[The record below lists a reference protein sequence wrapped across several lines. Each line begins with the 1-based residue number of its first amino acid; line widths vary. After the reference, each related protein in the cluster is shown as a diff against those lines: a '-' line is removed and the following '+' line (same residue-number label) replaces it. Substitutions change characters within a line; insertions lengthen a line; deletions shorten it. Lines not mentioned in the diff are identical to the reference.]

1 MHLAH
6 VVRHVLVYLVPPQLK
21 FAEETPRYVDKGVPR
36 PRVEEVDRGAVNQPR
51 EATGTDAERFSDGGE
66 AQHGVE
72 VGADAGDEERGHMVG
87 HVGDRRRLGR
97 GSEVSKDPL
106 HVFREEEVWYPTARE
121 DTVDVDEEMIVD
133 DLCEAQVGGGWR
145 LARGMYTN
153 WYTMVD
159 GECFMDYIC
168 ASGMW
173 DKRRIVC
180 ASVM

>member
-1 MHLAH
+1 M
-6 VVRHVLVYLVPPQLK
+6 VGDVLVHLRPSQLQLTQ
-21 FAEETPRYVDKGVPR
+21 ESIGDIHQRIPR
-36 PRVEEVDRGAVNQPR
+36 PRVEEIDRGAVNQPR
-51 EATGTDAERFSDGGE
+51 EAAGTDTKEVADGGE
-66 AQHGVE
+66 TQHGVE

-106 HVFREEEVWYPTARE
+106 HVFREEEVRYPTARE

-159 GECFMDYIC
+159 GEYFMYYIC

-173 DKRRIVC
+173 DKGESYVRV
-180 ASVM
+180 